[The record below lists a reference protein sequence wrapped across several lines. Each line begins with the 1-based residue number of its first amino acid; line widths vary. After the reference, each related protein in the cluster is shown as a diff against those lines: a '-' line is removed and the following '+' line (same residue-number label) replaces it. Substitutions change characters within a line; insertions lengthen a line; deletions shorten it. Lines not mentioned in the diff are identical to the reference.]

1 MSEGYRE
8 TLDYLYS
15 LQFFGIKLGLEN
27 TRLLLERCGNPHR
40 DLKLIHVAGTN
51 GKGSTVATLAS
62 VFHQAGIRAGLYTSP
77 HLHNFS
83 ERIRVDTLPI
93 SEAEIVALTRELRP
107 HAEELR
113 ATFFEV
119 TTVMALLHFQRSG
132 AEWAILETGMGG
144 RLDATNLVTPELCLL
159 TPVALDH
166 TQALGGTLAEVA
178 LEKAGILKPGVAAL
192 TAQQPAEVLEVF
204 ERAAKERHLPLYK
217 AGADFFCTETPDGLC
232 LQGFG
237 TRLDKIRSGLVG
249 RHQQQNLGLAAAA
262 IFWLNSQEAVRISA
276 AQIVRGLEQVRWPG
290 RLEWLTPRLLI
301 DGAHNPAGAVT
312 LAAYLQDIDVK
323 GIRLVVGC
331 KEDKDWRQLLK
342 PLLPFCRALYAT
354 KPPVDVAADP
364 QAMAAYA
371 SAEALSAQVC
381 ECPAEAV
388 DQAVAE
394 SDSGEIVVVAGSLFL
409 VAAVREH
416 LLPATDLLKI
426 SASTEL

>member
-1 MSEGYRE
+1 MSESYRE

-27 TRLLLERCGNPHR
+27 TRTLLERCGNPHQG
-40 DLKLIHVAGTN
+40 LKIIHVAGTN

-62 VFHQAGIRAGLYTSP
+62 VLHQAGIRAGLYTSP

-144 RLDATNLVTPELCLL
+144 RLDATNLVSPELCLL

-166 TQALGGTLAEVA
+166 TQALGGSLAEVA

-192 TAQQPAEVLEVF
+192 TADQPPEVLEVF
-204 ERAAKERHLPLYK
+204 ERVAKERHLSLYK
-217 AGADFFCTETPDGLC
+217 AGQDFGCEDTADGLS

-237 TRLDKIRSGLVG
+237 MRLGSVRSGLAG

-262 IFWLNSQEAVRISA
+262 IFWLNCQGAVRISPD
-276 AQIVRGLEQVRWPG
+276 QIVRGLELVRWPG
-290 RLEWLTPRLLI
+290 RLEWMTPHLLI
-301 DGAHNPAGAVT
+301 DGAHNPAGALT
-312 LAAYLQDIDVK
+312 LAAYLQDIGAVA
-323 GIRLVVGC
+323 IRLVVGC

-342 PLLPFCRALYAT
+342 PLLPFCRTLYAT
-354 KPPVDVAADP
+354 KPPVDVPVEP
-364 QAMAAYA
+364 QAMAGYV
-371 SAEALSAQVC
+371 SSEGLPAQVC

-388 DQAVAE
+388 DRAVADCG
-394 SDSGEIVVVAGSLFL
+394 SDEIVVVAGSLFL

-416 LLPATDLLKI
+416 ILPATDLLKI
-426 SASTEL
+426 TASTEL